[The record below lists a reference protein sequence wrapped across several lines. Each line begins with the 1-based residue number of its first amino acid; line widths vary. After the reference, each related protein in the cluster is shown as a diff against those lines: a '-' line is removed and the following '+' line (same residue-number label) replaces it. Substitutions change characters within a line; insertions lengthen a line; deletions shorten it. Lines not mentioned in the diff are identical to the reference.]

1 MSRNGFISDD
11 LYNMRER
18 FKRNAERQS
27 PGVTIQPSAPEVT
40 PDVTQ
45 EAASSAAAPVQT
57 ISLTPPSPGPENSAA
72 ETAASC
78 GKLRLPGL
86 SVNSADSETNRERR
100 DLEGRLLRDLSFM
113 EVEKENL
120 LRELR
125 AIEQFNQTVTG
136 QLEELKNI
144 DNANI
149 TPAEYA
155 KSIDRMRI
163 LYFQS
168 FGRFDARNSRR
179 NDAPASGSGSELRFP
194 SPWPLAAGI
203 ISAAV
208 IVSLT
213 LIFLFG

>member
-18 FKRNAERQS
+18 FRRNAERQA
-27 PGVTIQPSAPEVT
+27 PGAAIQVPAPEIT
-40 PDVTQ
+40 PET
-45 EAASSAAAPVQT
+45 APSAAAPVQS
-57 ISLTPPSPGPENSAA
+57 IDLTPPAPQIQENSEA
-72 ETAASC
+72 ETAGSA
-78 GKLRLPGL
+78 GKFRLPGL
-86 SVNSADSETNRERR
+86 SVNSSDSETSRERR

-125 AIEQFNQTVTG
+125 AIEKFNQTVTG
-136 QLEELKNI
+136 QLEELKEL
-144 DNANI
+144 DRAHLSA
-149 TPAEYA
+149 AEYA
-155 KSIDRMRI
+155 RTIDRMRI

-179 NDAPASGSGSELRFP
+179 SDTPGSGSSSELRFP

-203 ISAAV
+203 VFAAV
-208 IVSLT
+208 TISLT